1 MGSWNIGGDMNGI
14 YIYIYIFFFFL
25 NEFMMRYDTDTPVN

>member
-14 YIYIYIFFFFL
+14 YIYIYIFL

>member
-14 YIYIYIFFFFL
+14 YIYIYIFFL

>member
-14 YIYIYIFFFFL
+14 YIYIFL